1 MRKGRLEFLF
11 MLSIRAATVND
22 VALLKA
28 LIFELAEYERKRD
41 QVVISEADLVRDGF
55 GPQPK
60 FRALIAEWGGQ
71 AAGYALFFG
80 FYSTWE
86 GRPGLFLEDLFV
98 RQTFRG
104 KGIGKALLANVAGIA
119 KRENCY
125 GVRWGSARLESTG
138 DRLLQEA
145 GRYIPRSVEIRAAD
159 GRRAGARGRSELTPT
174 SQRSLK
180 TRTFHTNCFGTS
192 VRVCVW
198 RCGRGL
204 RGRWR
209 FCLRR
214 GEKRS
219 G

>member
-1 MRKGRLEFLF
+1 

-28 LIFELAEYERKRD
+28 LIFELAEYERERN

-60 FRALIAEWGGQ
+60 FRALIAEWDGQ
-71 AAGYALFFG
+71 TAGYALFFG
-80 FYSTWE
+80 SYSTWE

-125 GVRWGSARLESTG
+125 GVRWEVLDWNQPAIDFYKKLGATFLDQWKSVLLTGEALE
-138 DRLLQEA
+138 
-145 GRYIPRSVEIRAAD
+145 RAAE
-159 GRRAGARGRSELTPT
+159 A
-174 SQRSLK
+174 
-180 TRTFHTNCFGTS
+180 N
-192 VRVCVW
+192 
-198 RCGRGL
+198 
-204 RGRWR
+204 
-209 FCLRR
+209 
-214 GEKRS
+214 
-219 G
+219 